1 MASSSD
7 RIRIL
12 KMIEEGKITAEE
24 GVRLLEQ
31 GEGEST
37 EQVSSSSGGMPRWL
51 HVMVT
56 DTHTG
61 KVRVNVRLPVNLVN
75 AGMKLG
81 ARLSTE
87 VDNLDMNQIGE
98 FIRNGYIGPVVDVTD
113 DEDDEHVQVFLE

>member
-1 MASSSD
+1 MTSSAD

-24 GVRLLEQ
+24 GVRLLDQ

-37 EQVSSSSGGMPRWL
+37 EPVSSSSGGTPRWL
-51 HVMVT
+51 HVIVT

-61 KVRVNVRLPVNLVN
+61 KARVNVRLPVNLVN

-81 ARLSTE
+81 ARLSSE
-87 VDNLDMNQIGE
+87 VDNLDMNQIGDY
-98 FIRNGYIGPVVDVTD
+98 IRSGYIGPVADVLN